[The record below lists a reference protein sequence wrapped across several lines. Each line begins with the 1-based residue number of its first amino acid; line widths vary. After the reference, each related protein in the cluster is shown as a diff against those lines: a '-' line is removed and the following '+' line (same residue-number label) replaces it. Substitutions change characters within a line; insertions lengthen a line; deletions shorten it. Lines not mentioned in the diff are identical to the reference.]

1 MRAFFPL
8 YLLLAVDYSLRYTL
22 AVLALVLFCLLL
34 IVRSNTSFFYK
45 TKSRNCINS
54 IESNLFSDLNSF
66 SLLFDLVDEHKPSET
81 IASKT
86 ANVTDN
92 NTATVESIK
101 SGDDNL
107 DVKLAAEIPAADELK
122 ALNNLAAANE
132 AVAAV
137 NKTTTTVTVNVTQTK
152 VVLDEVDKG
161 QSIGEVV
168 STVSSIAE
176 AAVNA
181 IEKPQPPSSAEVA
194 SSEPIESSTID
205 NDIEM
210 LEADDDCEM
219 KDLSAIEEPQRQQ
232 QPQLVSTTTAAVDST
247 NNASAVVTS
256 QSNEA
261 EQKIDDVEKN
271 ISNLFNGDDNVGSTN
286 DKSPNV
292 SLSGGSD
299 SLKITSAN
307 SQSNTDLHKNGMGGD
322 EAANKDNNDLVSILA
337 GSDKLDENISSSI
350 NVSAK
355 SNSTTATTANA
366 VAIEN
371 KLLKGI
377 TSTPSNYTSQSN
389 VFNSTP
395 IQKQFEISSENVSTI
410 SESGAIDTADQNA
423 GVGGKAAKQEIISS
437 HSSTTPEKSTSDLST
452 THTGLFC
459 FFYPP
464 NKRER

>member
-1 MRAFFPL
+1 MSKVRSVMKSVPFIHKNLEIASIQFNLIYFFGLNLFFP
-8 YLLLAVDYSLRYTL
+8 SL
-22 AVLALVLFCLLL
+22 FH
-34 IVRSNTSFFYK
+34 S
-45 TKSRNCINS
+45 
-54 IESNLFSDLNSF
+54 
-66 SLLFDLVDEHKPSET
+66 VDEHKPSET

-86 ANVTDN
+86 ATATDN
-92 NTATVESIK
+92 STATIESIK

-137 NKTTTTVTVNVTQTK
+137 NKTTATVTVNVTQTK
-152 VVLDEVDKG
+152 VVLDEVDKA
-161 QSIGEVV
+161 QSIGAVV

-181 IEKPQPPSSAEVA
+181 IEKPQPPLPSAEVA
-194 SSEPIESSTID
+194 SSEPIESSTIE

-219 KDLSAIEEPQRQQ
+219 KDLSAIENQQQ
-232 QPQLVSTTTAAVDST
+232 QPQLVSTTTAAVDSK

-299 SLKITSAN
+299 SLKISSAH
-307 SQSNTDLHKNGMGGD
+307 SQSNTDLHKNGTGGD

-355 SNSTTATTANA
+355 SSDSNNTTAPTAA
-366 VAIEN
+366 VIAN

-377 TSTPSNYTSQSN
+377 TSTPSNYTPQTN

-437 HSSTTPEKSTSDLST
+437 HSSTTPEKSSSDLST
-452 THTGLFC
+452 TNTGLFC
-459 FFYPP
+459 PILLSHF
-464 NKRER
+464 E

>member
-1 MRAFFPL
+1 M
-8 YLLLAVDYSLRYTL
+8 
-22 AVLALVLFCLLL
+22 
-34 IVRSNTSFFYK
+34 
-45 TKSRNCINS
+45 
-54 IESNLFSDLNSF
+54 
-66 SLLFDLVDEHKPSET
+66 
-81 IASKT
+81 
-86 ANVTDN
+86 
-92 NTATVESIK
+92 
-101 SGDDNL
+101 
-107 DVKLAAEIPAADELK
+107 ADELK

-152 VVLDEVDKG
+152 VILDEVDKG
-161 QSIGEVV
+161 QSLGEVV
-168 STVSSIAE
+168 SSVSSIAE

-181 IEKPQPPSSAEVA
+181 IEKPQPPPPSVPSAEVA
-194 SSEPIESSTID
+194 SSEPIESSTLD

-219 KDLSAIEEPQRQQ
+219 KDLSAIEEQPKEQ

-286 DKSPNV
+286 DKSSNV
-292 SLSGGSD
+292 SLTGASD
-299 SLKITSAN
+299 GLKVSSAH
-307 SQSNTDLHKNGMGGD
+307 SQNNTDLHKNGTSGD
-322 EAANKDNNDLVSILA
+322 ETANKDNNDLVSILA
-337 GSDKLDENISSSI
+337 GSDKLDDNISSSI

-355 SNSTTATTANA
+355 SNNTSATTPANA
-366 VAIEN
+366 VVIEN

-377 TSTPSNYTSQSN
+377 TSTPSNYTSQTN

-437 HSSTTPEKSTSDLST
+437 HSSTTLEKSSSDLST
-452 THTGLFC
+452 TNTGLSFFSSMSQINENDCVLPHLTMHFYCC
-459 FFYPP
+459 FIYFD
-464 NKRER
+464 R

>member
-1 MRAFFPL
+1 M
-8 YLLLAVDYSLRYTL
+8 
-22 AVLALVLFCLLL
+22 
-34 IVRSNTSFFYK
+34 
-45 TKSRNCINS
+45 
-54 IESNLFSDLNSF
+54 
-66 SLLFDLVDEHKPSET
+66 
-81 IASKT
+81 
-86 ANVTDN
+86 
-92 NTATVESIK
+92 
-101 SGDDNL
+101 
-107 DVKLAAEIPAADELK
+107 AAEIPAADELK

-152 VVLDEVDKG
+152 VILDEVDKG
-161 QSIGEVV
+161 QSLGEVV
-168 STVSSIAE
+168 SSVSSIAE

-181 IEKPQPPSSAEVA
+181 IEKPQPPSVPSAEVA
-194 SSEPIESSTID
+194 SSEPIESSTLD

-219 KDLSAIEEPQRQQ
+219 KDLSAIEEQPKEQ

-286 DKSPNV
+286 DKSSNV
-292 SLSGGSD
+292 SLTGASD
-299 SLKITSAN
+299 GLKVSSAH
-307 SQSNTDLHKNGMGGD
+307 SQSNTDLHKNGTSGD

-337 GSDKLDENISSSI
+337 GSDKLDDNISSSI

-355 SNSTTATTANA
+355 SNNTSATTPANA
-366 VAIEN
+366 VVIEN

-377 TSTPSNYTSQSN
+377 TSTPSNYTSQTN

-437 HSSTTPEKSTSDLST
+437 HSSTTLEKSSSDLST
-452 THTGLFC
+452 TNTGLSFFSSMSQINENDCVLPHLTMHFYCC
-459 FFYPP
+459 FIYFD
-464 NKRER
+464 R

>member
-1 MRAFFPL
+1 MVYIHF
-8 YLLLAVDYSLRYTL
+8 
-22 AVLALVLFCLLL
+22 
-34 IVRSNTSFFYK
+34 
-45 TKSRNCINS
+45 
-54 IESNLFSDLNSF
+54 SF
-66 SLLFDLVDEHKPSET
+66 SFLCVVDEHKPSET

-86 ANVTDN
+86 VNATENS
-92 NTATVESIK
+92 TATVESIK

-107 DVKLAAEIPAADELK
+107 DVKLATEIPSADELK
-122 ALNNLAAANE
+122 ALNNLATVNE

-181 IEKPQPPSSAEVA
+181 IEKAQPPSAAELNKSSAEVA
-194 SSEPIESSTID
+194 SSEPIESSTIE

-210 LEADDDCEM
+210 LETDEDCEM
-219 KDLSAIEEPQRQQ
+219 KDLSAIDEQQQQ
-232 QPQLVSTTTAAVDST
+232 QPQPVSTTTAAVDST
-247 NNASAVVTS
+247 NTSANVAAAVAEVATVVS
-256 QSNEA
+256 NQSNEA

-271 ISNLFNGDDNVGSTN
+271 ISNLFNGDENVGSTN

-292 SLSGGSD
+292 SLSGASD
-299 SLKITSAN
+299 GAKIASSH
-307 SQSNTDLHKNGMGGD
+307 SQSNTDLQKNGTGGD
-322 EAANKDNNDLVSILA
+322 ETANKDNNDLVSILA
-337 GSDKLDENISSSI
+337 GSDKLDDNISSSV

-355 SNSTTATTANA
+355 SISSSNSAATPTAAATAA
-366 VAIEN
+366 VVVEN

-377 TSTPSNYTSQSN
+377 TSTPSNYTSQTN

-410 SESGAIDTADQNA
+410 SEPGASESVDQHV

-437 HSSTTPEKSTSDLST
+437 HSSTTPEKSSSNLST
-452 THTGLFC
+452 TNTGLFLPT
-459 FFYPP
+459 FPP
-464 NKRER
+464 DSPDN